1 MRVKVDYQRSVS
13 DCDDP
18 PTVFQWCRIGII
30 CDSNIPDVKY
40 LLEVTP
46 EGFIENELFSRLL
59 IMKKEGKIIGYKPL
73 ARSNKLSGEILNN
86 LDFIR
91 SELRGKT
98 WHELLAL
105 ESQGNKH
112 KEVYKIVT
120 RATM

>member
-13 DCDDP
+13 DDDDP
-18 PTVFQWCRIGII
+18 PLVYQWCRVGIV

-46 EGFIENELFSRLL
+46 DGIEENELFSRLL
-59 IMKKEGKIIGYKPL
+59 IMKKEGKTIGYKPL
-73 ARSNKLSGEILNN
+73 ARKNKLSGDVLQR

-91 SELRGKT
+91 SELKYKT
-98 WHELLAL
+98 WDEIFKFEREGA
-105 ESQGNKH
+105 KH
-112 KEVYKIVT
+112 KEALKIVT